1 MEFVRFFLLFIVI
14 VVLNHVNFSYVRIEM
29 LSRFRNEVVLD
40 LREARESVG
49 GGWLDWP
56 DKKIFLYKYFMASH
70 SHV

>member
-49 GGWLDWP
+49 GGG
-56 DKKIFLYKYFMASH
+56 
-70 SHV
+70 